1 MDISLLKES
10 VDNGDRIMAELKIA
24 IEKCVEQKK
33 EIDRLREELHRL
45 SGLVSEED
53 FAIIMSVLGE
63 D

>member
-1 MDISLLKES
+1 MVL
-10 VDNGDRIMAELKIA
+10 DNRVGDGNRIMAELKIA

-33 EIDRLREELHRL
+33 EIDRLRDGLLRL

>member
-1 MDISLLKES
+1 
-10 VDNGDRIMAELKIA
+10 MAELKIA

-33 EIDRLREELHRL
+33 EIDRLRDGLLRL

>member
-1 MDISLLKES
+1 ML
-10 VDNGDRIMAELKIA
+10 DNRVGDGNRIMAELKIA

-33 EIDRLREELHRL
+33 EIDRLRDGLLRL

>member
-33 EIDRLREELHRL
+33 EIDRLRDGLLRL

-53 FAIIMSVLGE
+53 FAIIMEVLGE